1 MNIYPEINQI
11 PEIATKTRRR
21 VTISGYLRDFAMYKY
36 RSTVIARSVK
46 TEANSNAQ
54 MVERLSLQNTSWSPL
69 IFDIVCINSI
79 IHIG

>member
-1 MNIYPEINQI
+1 MNINPEITQI
-11 PEIATKTRRR
+11 PEIATKTRRL
-21 VTISGYLRDFAMYKY
+21 VTISGYLRGFAIYKY

-54 MVERLSLQNTSWSPL
+54 MVERLSLQNNSWSPL
-69 IFDIVCINSI
+69 IFDIVCINSM